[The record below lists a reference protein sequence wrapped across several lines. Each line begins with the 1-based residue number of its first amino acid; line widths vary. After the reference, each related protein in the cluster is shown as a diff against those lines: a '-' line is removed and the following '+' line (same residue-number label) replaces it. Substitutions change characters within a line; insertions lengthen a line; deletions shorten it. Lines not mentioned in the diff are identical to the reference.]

1 MSLPRRGIQVSKKMR
16 QFGSMPTSLEIG
28 RLDFRAFQQFASCA
42 GHRNEPIHHDVAAVR
57 ELEGVVGI
65 LLDEKY
71 CQTVLGVEHF
81 DGIKDLPH
89 DQRCQAQRR
98 LVEQKKAWLC
108 HQSAGNRQHL
118 LFAARQRPAALRDSL
133 LQPRKHSQ
141 YAIKVRL
148 KCNGSAVVAPICRF
162 SSTVIRE
169 KIRRPSGDCASLSFA
184 ISCVGRCVMFWP
196 AKSIVPSRA
205 RGLPQTVII
214 NVDFP
219 APLAPIKVTI
229 SPSLTSRSTPLRAI
243 TRP

>member
-81 DGIKDLPH
+81 NGIKDSPH
-89 DQRCQAQRR
+89 DNVPPRCAIRCCSR
-98 LVEQKKAWLC
+98 
-108 HQSAGNRQHL
+108 GNIVSTRS
-118 LFAARQRPAALRDSL
+118 RS
-133 LQPRKHSQ
+133 
-141 YAIKVRL
+141 RL

-184 ISCVGRCVMFWP
+184 ISCVGRCVMFCP
-196 AKSIVPSRA
+196 AKPIVPSRA

-214 NVDFP
+214 KVDFP

-229 SPSLTSRSTPLRAI
+229 SPSLTSRSTPLRVI